1 MMVSVATAAYRR
13 EFEHHFFFQQMGRMS
28 GRALI
33 VKTLETYIHCD
44 SACYIKKKV

>member
-13 EFEHHFFFQQMGRMS
+13 EFEHHFFQQMGRTS

-33 VKTLETYIHCD
+33 VETLETYIHSD
-44 SACYIKKKV
+44 FACYIKKKV